1 MRIAK
6 DGTILYSNSA
16 GFDLLEDWGCEVGA
30 LAPQHWCQYILR
42 ILKSGSSEELEV
54 GCGDRIF
61 SMIMAPVVDA
71 HYVNIYGLDIT
82 ERKQAEEDLR
92 KYRQHLEELV
102 GVRTGEL
109 TEANKLLLQE
119 IEGRKR
125 LEQEILDIGEREQR
139 RIGQEL
145 HDSIGQQFTGIAFM
159 TKVLTQK
166 LSGKLPE
173 EAADAAEIGD
183 LVNQAME
190 QARSLAKG
198 LHPVDLDAESLT
210 SVLQELSATTEKLFA
225 IRCTFKCDGAIAI
238 DDTVVAVH
246 LYRIAQEAINNAI
259 KHGKAKHIELRL
271 DHGKNKSVLTVK
283 NDGLDFPGMQVKSK
297 GMGLQIMDHRAE
309 MIGGTLDIRKTDDGG
324 TIVTCELPYKKHT
337 Q

>member
-1 MRIAK
+1 
-6 DGTILYSNSA
+6 
-16 GFDLLEDWGCEVGA
+16 
-30 LAPQHWCQYILR
+30 
-42 ILKSGSSEELEV
+42 
-54 GCGDRIF
+54 
-61 SMIMAPVVDA
+61 MIMAPVVDA

-259 KHGKAKHIELRL
+259 KHGKAKHIEVRM

-324 TIVTCELPYKKHT
+324 TIVTCELPDKKHT